1 MPGALGQSPAVLHPI
16 ALHSVA
22 SVGRPCEA
30 RPCYEA
36 PPLPC
41 IVLPLYWI
49 SQYVGLQCI
58 LAAGHCF
65 TLHCVRLAC
74 IRHRQKISHGIIF
87 ASPTLSPRISLV
99 RKTPAAYY
107 VHPKRKFKVM
117 MSAQHCTL

>member
-1 MPGALGQSPAVLHPI
+1 MPGALGQSPPVLHPI

-22 SVGRPCEA
+22 SVGQSCAA

-36 PPLPC
+36 PPLTC

-49 SQYVGLQCI
+49 SQYVGLHCS

-74 IRHRQKISHGIIF
+74 IRTVRRSVM
-87 ASPTLSPRISLV
+87 ASFLPLPHFPLGL
-99 RKTPAAYY
+99 A
-107 VHPKRKFKVM
+107 
-117 MSAQHCTL
+117 